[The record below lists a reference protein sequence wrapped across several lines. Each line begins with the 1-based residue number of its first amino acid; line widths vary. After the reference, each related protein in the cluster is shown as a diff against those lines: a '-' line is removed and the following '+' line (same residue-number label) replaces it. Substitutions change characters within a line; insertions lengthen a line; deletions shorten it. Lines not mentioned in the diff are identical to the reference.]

1 MSDTTGKDPV
11 LELYRMAVRNML
23 AGDKPGAVPNAS
35 FKHASIIVEELA
47 RSAKL
52 RFYAYCEK
60 MSADVW
66 TQPVIDQ
73 LRLAIGR
80 CVDVR
85 IVVTGR
91 PEIELPDFLKGC
103 VRALNLAELGD
114 RKQHLEKVGHF
125 AVVDGKSLRL
135 EQNHKTREALF
146 AANMPQIAGELEGI
160 FTLICDMSEA
170 A

>member
-52 RFYAYCEK
+52 RFYAFCEK
-60 MSADVW
+60 LSPDVW
-66 TQPVIDQ
+66 SQPVLDQ
-73 LRLAIGR
+73 LQMAIGR
-80 CVDVR
+80 GVDVQIVLMSEPEVNPPAFLDGR
-85 IVVTGR
+85 IRILQPDSDGR
-91 PEIELPDFLKGC
+91 LNPLYAEI
-103 VRALNLAELGD
+103 
-114 RKQHLEKVGHF
+114 GHF

-135 EQNHKTREALF
+135 EQDKSTRKALF
-146 AANMPQIAGELEGI
+146 GANLPQIAGELEGM
-160 FTLICDMSEA
+160 FRDLLGLA